1 MVDWKTALTILRTSK
16 LSGFPSAGYYI
27 IITAA
32 LLAALVHVIAKPLL
46 SSSEFDGFEIN
57 PIVLA
62 ACIYI
67 INGVFFTPI
76 SRKCTPIGKMGS
88 RNLVLIAII
97 GIAEVSALIT
107 YFFGLKDSTAVNAS
121 IFSNGEI
128 IFSLIIAITI
138 YRERLQKKELTPFS
152 MILFG
157 MIVLPLGYDFYQ
169 HGITL
174 SNIVFGD
181 LLIIF
186 SGFLYAI
193 DINICKY
200 VSDRFDSKRI
210 AQLTSFV
217 SGIFALSLIFVFQIP
232 FDINF
237 EQIPGIAVLAIFGTG
252 ISTLFFLIALRLIG
266 AVRTVLIYSTTSIF
280 GIIFSI
286 IFLSEAITIVNIIS
300 IGMVLVGIYLL
311 RNRLGDENKDHA
323 DDSIS
328 SHLEQQTTMTLNNE
342 TAKPQRIKKSVLSN
356 ISAKVRGW
364 I

>member
-1 MVDWKTALTILRTSK
+1 MVDWKTTLTIFRTSK
-16 LSGFPSAGYYI
+16 FSSFPAAGYYI
-27 IITAA
+27 IIAAA

-46 SSSEFDGFEIN
+46 SSPEFDGFEIN

-76 SRKCTPIGKMGS
+76 SRKCGSIRKMGS

-157 MIVLPLGYDFYQ
+157 MIVLPLVYDFYQ
-169 HGITL
+169 NGMTL

-210 AQLTSFV
+210 AQLTSFA
-217 SGIFALSLIFVFQIP
+217 SGIFALSLIFVFPNYLI
-232 FDINF
+232 
-237 EQIPGIAVLAIFGTG
+237 VLTPKC
-252 ISTLFFLIALRLIG
+252 L
-266 AVRTVLIYSTTSIF
+266 SI
-280 GIIFSI
+280 
-286 IFLSEAITIVNIIS
+286 L
-300 IGMVLVGIYLL
+300 
-311 RNRLGDENKDHA
+311 
-323 DDSIS
+323 
-328 SHLEQQTTMTLNNE
+328 
-342 TAKPQRIKKSVLSN
+342 
-356 ISAKVRGW
+356 
-364 I
+364 